1 VRAVIVETPGPP
13 EVLQIAEATTPSP
26 GPGELTIDVEYAGVG
41 LVDALF
47 RSGAIDLPMPLTPGI
62 EVSGHVR
69 ETGPDVSGF
78 EPGEPVAAL
87 LNDFGR
93 GLRAGGYAEVA
104 LAHVTMATHLP
115 HDADLA
121 RITAALV
128 NGATAWVALR
138 ELARLD
144 VHDDVLVL
152 GASGGLGGLT
162 GRLAAAHPAGR
173 VIGAARRPPA
183 DPAWT
188 HTVTDLEPIRDLTGG
203 RGVDL
208 VVDPVGGSLRRQAY
222 DLLAPFGR
230 LIILG
235 NASGDDDPLSGDAA
249 WLGTRQILGL
259 NLGGVAHL
267 IPDRVAAALSA
278 IVDLVHRDVL
288 GEPAPSIAP
297 LEDAAEVHH
306 ALETRTAPGKTV
318 LAVR

>member
-1 VRAVIVETPGPP
+1 MRAVIVETHGPP
-13 EVLQIAEATTPSP
+13 EVLRIAEAATPSP

-47 RSGAIDLPMPLTPGI
+47 RSGAIDLPTPLTPGI

-69 ETGPDVSGF
+69 ETGPDVTGF

-93 GLRAGGYAEVA
+93 GMRAGGYAEVA
-104 LAHVTMATHLP
+104 VAHVTMATQLP
-115 HDADLA
+115 NGADLA

-128 NGATAWVALR
+128 NGATAWVALH

-144 VHDDVLVL
+144 VRDDVLVL
-152 GASGGLGGLT
+152 GASGGLGGIT
-162 GRLAAAHPAGR
+162 GRLAAVHPAAR

-183 DPAWT
+183 GPAWT
-188 HTVTDLEPIRDLTGG
+188 HTVTDLESVRDLTGG
-203 RGVDL
+203 RGVD
-208 VVDPVGGSLRRQAY
+208 VVADPVGGGLRTQAY

-230 LIILG
+230 LVVLG
-235 NASGDDDPLSGDAA
+235 NASGQDDPLSGDAA

-267 IPDRVAAALSA
+267 IPDRVGAALSA

-288 GEPAPSIAP
+288 REPTPSIVP
-297 LEDAAEVHH
+297 LEGAAEVHH
-306 ALETRTAPGKTV
+306 ALETRTAAHKTV